1 MVKVRRT
8 LAPTLLAVGLFVV
21 GCSSHASSGSKA
33 ASSSSASASSS
44 NPSSSTASSAAN
56 SAPASSLPTAKVTI
70 GDIPGLEGS
79 SIWAIAKDQGYWKKE
94 GLEPNIKSFTNG
106 PLEIQAMQTGDLDFA
121 FVGNGAMWLVA
132 SGKAKVVAFGSM
144 SAGDRVI
151 AQPGITSIAQ
161 LKGKTVGVP
170 EGTSGQVILDLA
182 LQKAGMSE
190 SDVKVVNMD
199 PSTIVTAFESK
210 RIDAAGIWYP
220 LISTIKSKVP
230 SLHELATD
238 DEFSST
244 LAFPDEFIA
253 SNSMVS
259 KQPDVVKRLIRVI
272 QLANDY
278 RYNNMNT
285 AVQLTASYLQ
295 QPVGDLQAQV
305 PTAKFYT
312 TQQIVAYDKDGT
324 ALHWYQSLADYF
336 KKSGKLQS
344 VPDASTYYLS
354 NLYDQVFAAGQ

>member
-1 MVKVRRT
+1 MKVTRT
-8 LAPTLLAVGLFVV
+8 LVPTLLAAALVLM
-21 GCSSHASSGSKA
+21 GCSSNTSNNGSNAATGSAGGSSG
-33 ASSSSASASSS
+33 
-44 NPSSSTASSAAN
+44 
-56 SAPASSLPTAKVTI
+56 PATKVTI

-79 SIWAIAKDQGYWKKE
+79 SIWAIADSQGLWKKE
-94 GLEPNIKSFTNG
+94 GLQPSIKSFTNG
-106 PLEIQAMQTGDLDFA
+106 PLEIQAMQTNDLDFA

-151 AQPGITSIAQ
+151 AQPGITSINQ

-170 EGTSGQVILDLA
+170 QGTSGQVVLDLA

-190 SDVKVVNMD
+190 SDVNIVNMD
-199 PSTIVTAFESK
+199 PSTVVTAFESK

-220 LISTIKSKVP
+220 LISTIKSKV
-230 SLHELATD
+230 SGLTELAND

-253 SNSMVS
+253 NNSMVS
-259 KQPDVVKRLIRVI
+259 NQPDVVKRVIRVI

-278 RYNNMNT
+278 RFNHMNE
-285 AVQLTASYLQ
+285 AVSLTAKYLQ
-295 QPVGDLQAQV
+295 QPEADLQAQV

-336 KKSGKLQS
+336 KKSGKLES
-344 VPDASTYYLS
+344 VPDPSTYYLS
-354 NLYDQVFAAGQ
+354 STYDQVYAAGK